1 MEKRHLTLLQKAV
14 FAVIVVTLPL
24 IITFLYNY
32 KKNTE
37 YIKGETLV
45 DLANTELV
53 YEGLIYQ
60 FFEKAENRVQDFS
73 SDGYIRDGTQKI
85 LEGQKSSVETLSDYI
100 SRNKLILDKT
110 INAISIIS
118 LDGKVL
124 TSTNISTIG
133 NDFSSEEFFL
143 RGKNNISVAVSG
155 NDTSGLIE
163 IVALAPLKNISTG
176 MPIGVIVNSIHVLEL
191 SKVLENVM
199 NTINV
204 YLVDYNKKFI
214 TKPIFD
220 RNILLNQKID
230 TLPINKCIKS
240 NENFIGFYKDYR
252 NVDVAGASVCLPE
265 MKWVLLIETDAN
277 TILEHTK
284 KIGRN
289 ILTTAFLVAG
299 IIGVLFIA
307 FYEKVVKQIRKIS
320 VGAEK
325 ITGGNYNI
333 TIPIESGDE
342 IGILSRSFNKMAS
355 EINRRTNEL
364 EESSKKLKEAHHIAR
379 LGNWEWDIVKDKLY
393 WSDEIYNIFGL
404 NKEEFSLTYE
414 TFINLIHTDDREF
427 VKSSVHDALYNRKPC
442 SLDHRIVL
450 PDGKEKI
457 VHEQG
462 VVALN
467 TTGEP
472 VRMVG
477 TIQDITEQRR
487 LEKSK
492 LEIQQRYEELINSLN
507 AGVFKIGTDGKM
519 IEVNKACVMMAEA
532 DSREEL
538 LKKNV
543 LDLLENK
550 GKLKEIIDK
559 LLKGESVV
567 DEEIPFITIKGN
579 KIWTSVSTVLKKD
592 DKGNIYLEGIIEEIT
607 EKKKLEDQLK
617 HSQKME
623 AVGILAGGIAH
634 DFNNILSAIM
644 NYSNLL
650 IMKRREDEMTKK
662 FAEQI
667 LEASR
672 RGAGLTRGILAF
684 SRKQPMN
691 MQVVDLNE
699 VIRMVEKMLKRM
711 IGEDIELTI
720 RLKDKPLMVNA
731 DEVQIGQVL
740 MNLSTNARDAMTKGG
755 RIIISTDIIELDEG
769 YIRSH
774 GYGVAGDYAM
784 ISFRDTGIG
793 MDEETRMRI
802 FEPFFTTKEFG
813 RGTGLGLSISFGIVK
828 QHNGFINVYSEP
840 NKGTEFKIY
849 LPITSEKPRVKESV
863 EVALSLNGT
872 ETVLLAEDETEVRE
886 TTKAILEEHGYKVI
900 EAVDGEDAVQ
910 KFIENKDGIKLIIS
924 DMIMPKKNGREA
936 YDEIK
941 KIRPDI
947 KAVFMSGY
955 TADLLTE
962 KDIHKGLDLI
972 LKPVASNELLK
983 RIRGVIDGKG

>member
-14 FAVIVVTLPL
+14 FAVIVVALPL

-163 IVALAPLKNISTG
+163 IVASAPLKNISTG

-277 TILEHTK
+277 TIFEHTK

-299 IIGVLFIA
+299 IIGALFIA

-379 LGNWEWDIVKDKLY
+379 LGNWEWDIVKDKLR
-393 WSDEIYNIFGL
+393 WSDEIYSIFGGEVGGFDDARFL
-404 NKEEFSLTYE
+404 NFV
-414 TFINLIHTDDREF
+414 HPDDREL
-427 VKSSVHDALYNRKPC
+427 VKSTVHEALYNKKP
-442 SLDHRIVL
+442 
-450 PDGKEKI
+450 
-457 VHEQG
+457 
-462 VVALN
+462 
-467 TTGEP
+467 
-472 VRMVG
+472 
-477 TIQDITEQRR
+477 
-487 LEKSK
+487 
-492 LEIQQRYEELINSLN
+492 
-507 AGVFKIGTDGKM
+507 
-519 IEVNKACVMMAEA
+519 
-532 DSREEL
+532 
-538 LKKNV
+538 
-543 LDLLENK
+543 
-550 GKLKEIIDK
+550 
-559 LLKGESVV
+559 
-567 DEEIPFITIKGN
+567 
-579 KIWTSVSTVLKKD
+579 
-592 DKGNIYLEGIIEEIT
+592 
-607 EKKKLEDQLK
+607 
-617 HSQKME
+617 
-623 AVGILAGGIAH
+623 
-634 DFNNILSAIM
+634 
-644 NYSNLL
+644 
-650 IMKRREDEMTKK
+650 
-662 FAEQI
+662 
-667 LEASR
+667 
-672 RGAGLTRGILAF
+672 
-684 SRKQPMN
+684 
-691 MQVVDLNE
+691 
-699 VIRMVEKMLKRM
+699 
-711 IGEDIELTI
+711 
-720 RLKDKPLMVNA
+720 
-731 DEVQIGQVL
+731 
-740 MNLSTNARDAMTKGG
+740 
-755 RIIISTDIIELDEG
+755 
-769 YIRSH
+769 
-774 GYGVAGDYAM
+774 
-784 ISFRDTGIG
+784 
-793 MDEETRMRI
+793 
-802 FEPFFTTKEFG
+802 
-813 RGTGLGLSISFGIVK
+813 
-828 QHNGFINVYSEP
+828 
-840 NKGTEFKIY
+840 
-849 LPITSEKPRVKESV
+849 
-863 EVALSLNGT
+863 
-872 ETVLLAEDETEVRE
+872 
-886 TTKAILEEHGYKVI
+886 
-900 EAVDGEDAVQ
+900 
-910 KFIENKDGIKLIIS
+910 
-924 DMIMPKKNGREA
+924 
-936 YDEIK
+936 
-941 KIRPDI
+941 
-947 KAVFMSGY
+947 
-955 TADLLTE
+955 
-962 KDIHKGLDLI
+962 
-972 LKPVASNELLK
+972 
-983 RIRGVIDGKG
+983 

>member
-1 MEKRHLTLLQKAV
+1 MEKRHLTLLQKVV
-14 FAVIVVTLPL
+14 FAFIVVSLPL

-32 KKNTE
+32 NKNTK
-37 YIKGETLV
+37 YIKEEAIV
-45 DLANTELV
+45 DLVNTELV

-73 SDGYIRDGTQKI
+73 SDGYIRDRAQKI
-85 LEGQKSSVETLSDYI
+85 IEGQKSSVETLSDYI
-100 SRNKLILDKT
+100 SRNKIILDKT
-110 INAISIIS
+110 INTISIMS

-143 RGKNNISVAVSG
+143 RGKNNISVAV
-155 NDTSGLIE
+155 NENVASGLTE
-163 IVALAPLKNISTG
+163 IVASAPLTNISTG
-176 MPIGVIVNSIHVLEL
+176 MPIGVIANSIHVSEL

-204 YLVDYNKKFI
+204 YLVNYNKRFI

-220 RNILLNQKID
+220 RDVLLNQKVD
-230 TLPINKCIKS
+230 TLPVNKCIKS

-252 NVDVAGASVCLPE
+252 NVEVAGASACLPE
-265 MKWVLLIETDAN
+265 MKWVMLIETDAN

-284 KIGRN
+284 DIGRN
-289 ILTTAFLVAG
+289 ILTTAFIVAG
-299 IIGVLFIA
+299 IIGALFIA

-325 ITGGNYNI
+325 IAGGNYNI

-342 IGILSRSFNKMAS
+342 IGILSRSFNRMAS
-355 EINRRTNEL
+355 EISRRTYEL
-364 EESSKKLKEAHHIAR
+364 AESEKRLREAQHIAR
-379 LGNWEWDIVKDKLY
+379 LGSWDWDIVKNELH
-393 WSDEIYNIFGL
+393 WSDEVYRIFGL
-404 NKEEFSLTYE
+404 KQHEFKESRFLNYV
-414 TFINLIHTDDREF
+414 HRDDREF
-427 VKSSVHDALYNRKPC
+427 VNRAIHDAMYNKKPL
-442 SLDHRIVL
+442 SVDYRIVL
-450 PDGKEKI
+450 QDGDEKI
-457 VHEQG
+457 VREEG
-462 VVALN
+462 IVTYSNA
-467 TTGEP
+467 GEP
-472 VRMVG
+472 IKIFG
-477 TIQDITEQRR
+477 TIQDITEQRM

-492 LEIQQRYEELINSLN
+492 LEIRQRYEELINSLN
-507 AGVFKIGTDGKM
+507 AGVFKIDTNGNF
-519 IEVNKACVMMAEA
+519 IEVNKACVVMAEA

-538 LKKNV
+538 LKHNV
-543 LDLLENK
+543 LDLLKDK

-720 RLKDKPLMVNA
+720 RLKDKPLIVNV
-731 DEVQIGQVL
+731 DEVQIDQVM
-740 MNLSTNARDAMTKGG
+740 MNLSTNARDAMPKGG
-755 RIIISTDIIELDEG
+755 MIIISTDIFELDEG

-774 GYGVAGDYAM
+774 GYGMAGVFAM
-784 ISFRDTGIG
+784 VSFRDTGVG
-793 MDEETRMRI
+793 MDEKTRMRI

-813 RGTGLGLSISFGIVK
+813 RGTGLGLSISFGIIK

-840 NKGTEFKIY
+840 DKGTEFKIY
-849 LPITSEKPRVKESV
+849 IPITSEKQRVIESA
-863 EVALSLNGT
+863 EVTLSLNGT
-872 ETVLLAEDETEVRE
+872 ETVLLAEDDTEVRE
-886 TTKAILEEHGYKVI
+886 TTRAILEEHGYKVI
-900 EAVDGEDAVQ
+900 EAVDGEDAVA
-910 KFIENKDGIKLIIS
+910 KFIANKDRIKLIIS

-936 YDEIK
+936 YEEIK
-941 KIRPDI
+941 KISPDI
-947 KAVFMSGY
+947 KAIFMSGY

-962 KDIHKGLDLI
+962 KDIHKGLDLV
-972 LKPVASNELLK
+972 LKPVASKELLK
-983 RIRGVIDGKG
+983 KVRGVIDKKD